1 MSVREVGARL
11 VLDIKDAEARIKQLE
26 KELKEIEK
34 VKLKFDANTQE
45 LERIKA
51 RLEEIKKE
59 KEALERQKLAMKV
72 DLDNLVIEDEFG
84 FTVHHGMNRLVVTGS
99 CCKMACVYIDV
110 DELTN

>member
-1 MSVREVGARL
+1 M
-11 VLDIKDAEARIKQLE
+11 LDTD
-26 KELKEIEK
+26 K
-34 VKLKFDANTQE
+34 VKLILDGKFQNPEIEINGNKMMILGEYDGILTLDSSWNLYFTADGCC
-45 LERIKA
+45 A
-51 RLEEIKKE
+51 SEE
-59 KEALERQKLAMKV
+59 V

>member
-1 MSVREVGARL
+1 MKL
-11 VLDIKDAEARIKQLE
+11 ILDGKFQNP
-26 KELKEIEK
+26 EIEINGNK
-34 VKLKFDANTQE
+34 MMILGEYDGILTLDSSWNLYFTADGCCAS
-45 LERIKA
+45 
-51 RLEEIKKE
+51 EE
-59 KEALERQKLAMKV
+59 V